1 MSDEIKINEF
11 KDSGTRTQFGTGAVR
26 DAATGKGRFDLV
38 PTAPIFLLARVYEM
52 GAAKYASRNWE
63 KGMPIGKFI
72 DCAERHL
79 GKYKMGLR
87 DEPHLSQALW
97 NIVGALWMAGMVH
110 FGLRS
115 AEYNDLPNQVG
126 DVAWKGQEK
135 IEGAEAPPLSPSE
148 IASLESFGM
157 KKQEKNNG

>member
-1 MSDEIKINEF
+1 MSDEVKINEF
-11 KDSGTRTQFGTGAVR
+11 KDSGTRQQFGQGAVR

-38 PTAPIFLLARVYEM
+38 PQAPIFLLARVYEM

-63 KGMPIGKFI
+63 KGMPIGKMI
-72 DCAERHL
+72 DCAQRHL
-79 GKYKMGLR
+79 AKYQMGLR

-110 FGLRS
+110 FGLRDKT
-115 AEYNDLPNQVG
+115 YNDLANHVG

-135 IEGAEAPPLSPSE
+135 VEGFDAPPLSPSE
-148 IASLESFGM
+148 IVSLETFGM
-157 KKQEKNNG
+157 RKQENKNG